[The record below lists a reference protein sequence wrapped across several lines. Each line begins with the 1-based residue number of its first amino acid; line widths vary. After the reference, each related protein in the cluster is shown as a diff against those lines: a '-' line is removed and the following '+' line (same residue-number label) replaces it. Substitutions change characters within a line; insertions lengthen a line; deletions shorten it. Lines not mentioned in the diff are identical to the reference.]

1 MSRIGKQPV
10 FIPGGVVVSLE
21 GRKISARGPKGS
33 LARVLPNGVEVE
45 VDKESVS
52 VLPPSR
58 PKQNTAL
65 QGLMRSLISNMV
77 TGVSEGFEKKLDMEG
92 VGYRAFQ
99 KGSSLE
105 LHVGFSNP
113 VQFKLPNG
121 ITADVDGNNR
131 ITVSG
136 IDKQQVG
143 QVAADIRSI
152 RPPEPY
158 KGKGI
163 RYVGEYIKRKVGK
176 AVIK

>member
-10 FIPGGVVVSLE
+10 PVPGGVVVSME
-21 GRKISARGPKGS
+21 GRKISAKGPRGS
-33 LARVLPNGVEVE
+33 LEKVLPLGVEVN
-45 VDKESVS
+45 VGQESVT

-58 PKQNTAL
+58 PKQTTAL
-65 QGLMRSLISNMV
+65 QGLTRSLINNMV
-77 TGVSEGFEKKLDMEG
+77 KGVSEGFQKQLDMEG

-99 KGSSLE
+99 KGSGLE

-113 VQFKLPNG
+113 VAFKLPDG
-121 ITADVDGNNR
+121 ITAEVDGNNR
-131 ITVSG
+131 ITVRG
-136 IDKQQVG
+136 IDKQKVG